1 MAAANS
7 SPRLLVLVRLAPSS
21 SLSLLITA
29 PALVIATQI
38 LLLPITAFLS
48 HQDGALVAA
57 TLILLLLGAA
67 CLLSDALGKPVQSL
81 LDLRHFRRVPGFFLF
96 VI

>member
-1 MAAANS
+1 M
-7 SPRLLVLVRLAPSS
+7 
-21 SLSLLITA
+21 I
-29 PALVIATQI
+29 VIATQI
-38 LLLPITAFLS
+38 LLLTIITFLS

-81 LDLRHFRRVPGFFLF
+81 LDLRHFRHVPGFFHF
-96 VI
+96 FI

>member
-1 MAAANS
+1 M
-7 SPRLLVLVRLAPSS
+7 
-21 SLSLLITA
+21 LLITA

-38 LLLPITAFLS
+38 LLLPITANHHHH